1 MVLAGDPRQLGPV
14 VHSSAAAA
22 GDGDAGRGLTASLLE
37 IAAEAHDDAAKTHP
51 RAPRRVVRL
60 VNNYR
65 SHDDII
71 ALPSRLFYDE
81 SLVAAASESSVA
93 LPASLVD
100 DGSGE
105 GSRLEA
111 GEGRA
116 RAAPEMPEMRVKVD
130 PRGCSSAAFEA
141 RKFAGN
147 GDAPSYF
154 NPVEAQTL
162 VDLVERWVR
171 RGDVADASGSGSK
184 DDRLGARRDFLAPSD
199 VGVMA
204 PYRAQVL
211 RVRAMLR
218 ARGLGAVRVGTVDD
232 YQGQEERVVFISTTM
247 TRAPRDDAREEGS
260 ATARATRL
268 GFLACPRR
276 FCVAVTRAKALNV
289 VVGHPAALDRWPHW
303 RALLRHCVAR
313 GAYVGAGAEFV
324 PRVGPRRLDD
334 DTAYEDENGRGAR
347 GEEND
352 GERTEEEDDGYEA
365 LAAAIRRAAETSL
378 LGGGFD
384 GVGDDDAARG
394 NVFEDGGSRWRVA
407 M

>member
-1 MVLAGDPRQLGPV
+1 MLFCGV
-14 VHSSAAAA
+14 
-22 GDGDAGRGLTASLLE
+22 RGAQ
-37 IAAEAHDDAAKTHP
+37 
-51 RAPRRVVRL
+51 VR
-60 VNNYR
+60 
-65 SHDDII
+65 
-71 ALPSRLFYDE
+71 E
-81 SLVAAASESSVA
+81 
-93 LPASLVD
+93 
-100 DGSGE
+100 
-105 GSRLEA
+105 
-111 GEGRA
+111 
-116 RAAPEMPEMRVKVD
+116 
-130 PRGCSSAAFEA
+130 
-141 RKFAGN
+141 GN

-162 VDLVERWVR
+162 VDLVESWVR
-171 RGDVADASGSGSK
+171 RRDVADASGFGSK

-313 GAYVGAGAEFV
+313 GAYVGACAERI
-324 PRVGPRRLDD
+324 PRVVRRVDD
-334 DTAYEDENGRGAR
+334 EDDE
-347 GEEND
+347 GEEEN
-352 GERTEEEDDGYEA
+352 GERTNDDEEEENDDGYEA
-365 LAAAIRRAAETSL
+365 LAAAIGRVAEASL
-378 LGGGFD
+378 LGGGYD
-384 GVGDDDAARG
+384 GFGDDASRG
-394 NVFEDGGSRWRVA
+394 NVFEDGDSRWRVA

>member
-1 MVLAGDPRQLGPV
+1 MGGA
-14 VHSSAAAA
+14 
-22 GDGDAGRGLTASLLE
+22 GDAG
-37 IAAEAHDDAAKTHP
+37 D
-51 RAPRRVVRL
+51 
-60 VNNYR
+60 
-65 SHDDII
+65 
-71 ALPSRLFYDE
+71 
-81 SLVAAASESSVA
+81 
-93 LPASLVD
+93 
-100 DGSGE
+100 
-105 GSRLEA
+105 A
-111 GEGRA
+111 GEGRPA
-116 RAAPEMPEMRVKVD
+116 RVLFCGV
-130 PRGCSSAAFEA
+130 RGAQVRE
-141 RKFAGN
+141 GN

-171 RGDVADASGSGSK
+171 RRDVADASGFGSK

-324 PRVGPRRLDD
+324 PRVGPRRLDTVDD

-365 LAAAIRRAAETSL
+365 LAVAIRRAAETSL